1 LAFWTYRFAN
11 VHVATVFDGYF
22 ALLILLLRR
31 SARQRSDTLVHDD
44 ALLNPGTATQQP
56 HFSRQNYGYGTEGS
70 DEHREYGDHGHHAFA
85 ELARR
90 HVRMVEHGHFG
101 IIELPAVFVAPEKN
115 KNIIIENR
123 NGRVSNNV
131 IQLRMEG

>member
-1 LAFWTYRFAN
+1 MVLSFFNFAFWAYRFAN
-11 VHVATVFDGYF
+11 VHVATVLDGYF

-44 ALLNPGTATQQP
+44 ALLDPGTAAQQP
-56 HFSRQNYGYGTEGS
+56 HFSRQNYGYGAEDG

-90 HVRMVEHGHFG
+90 HVRMVEHGHFR
-101 IIELPAVFVAPEKN
+101 IIELPAVFVAPEEQKYHLS
-115 KNIIIENR
+115 KTVMDE
-123 NGRVSNNV
+123 
-131 IQLRMEG
+131 